1 MRNFNRVIIVIFL
14 LFSVGELF
22 CQNPKKLFQSEK
34 PLKLTIKLHV
44 EKVVNDVKLREERDA
59 ELSSLNSNG
68 KFTTYN
74 IKVKVR
80 GKNRTNKKIC
90 SFPPLKLNFKK
101 KETKNS
107 VFEGQDKLKLVTHCK
122 NQKNFKEYIFKEY
135 LVYKLYQ
142 KITSNSFNARL
153 CEITYIDT
161 GKNNER
167 FTQNGFLIEEIGD
180 VAKRNE
186 LKVFKDSLRNQES
199 LNKTNVDRLVFFQY
213 LIGNVDWSIPKRHNV
228 KIMKDEKNNL
238 PFAIPYDFDYSGFVN
253 TSYSSPPE
261 GFNISSVKIRVF
273 RGLCRR
279 NNYDGTIAFY
289 KKIKPELYDTVN
301 EATYIELKSRENLIK
316 YFDSFYDILDNP
328 KAVFKKIIKTC
339 RAKHK
344 HVYQE

>member
-1 MRNFNRVIIVIFL
+1 MRNFNRVIIVLFL
-14 LFSVGELF
+14 LSSVVELF
-22 CQNPKKLFQSEK
+22 CQNPKTLFQSEE
-34 PLKLTIKLHV
+34 PLNLTLKLNV
-44 EKVVNDVKLREERDA
+44 EDVTEDVKLREERDA
-59 ELSSLNSNG
+59 KLSYLNSNG
-68 KFTTYN
+68 KVTTYN

-80 GKNRTNKKIC
+80 GKSRTNKKIC
-90 SFPPLKLNFKK
+90 NFPPLKLNFKK

-122 NQKNFKEYIFKEY
+122 NQKSFKEYIFKEY

-142 KITSNSFNARL
+142 KITSNSFNVRL

-167 FTQNGFLIEEIGD
+167 FIQNGFLIEEIGD
-180 VAKRNE
+180 VAKRNK
-186 LKVFKDSLRNQES
+186 LKVFDGLLRNQES

-213 LIGNVDWSIPKRHNV
+213 LIGNLDWSIPRRHNV
-228 KIMKDEKNNL
+228 KIMKDEKKSL

-253 TSYSSPPE
+253 TSYASPPE
-261 GFNISSVKIRVF
+261 EFKISSVRIRVF

-279 NNYDGTIAFY
+279 NNYDETIDFY
-289 KKIKPELYDTVN
+289 KKIKPELYNTVN
-301 EATYIELKSRENLIK
+301 QATYIDIKSRANLIK